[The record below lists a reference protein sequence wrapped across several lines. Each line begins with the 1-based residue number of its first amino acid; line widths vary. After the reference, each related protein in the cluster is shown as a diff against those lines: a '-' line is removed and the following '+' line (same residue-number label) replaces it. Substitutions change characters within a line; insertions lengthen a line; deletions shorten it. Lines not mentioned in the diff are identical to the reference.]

1 MGYLVILFTV
11 LPALELALLIKVGSH
26 IGALNTILIVIG
38 IGVVGAALA
47 RYEGFRVLM
56 KVQDSLQRG
65 IMPNA
70 EILDGFMVLAGG
82 VALLTPGFIT
92 DVLGL
97 LLLFPVTRAGIKWLL
112 RRKFQS
118 MIKQGQVV
126 HFGSFGAKSLRSG
139 GYEDIDIG

>member
-1 MGYLVILFTV
+1 MGYLILLFTV
-11 LPALELALLIKVGSH
+11 LPALELALLIKVGSN
-26 IGALNTILIVIG
+26 IGVLNTIALVVL
-38 IGVVGAALA
+38 IGVIGAALA

-65 IMPNA
+65 IMPSA
-70 EILDGFMVLAGG
+70 GILDGFMVLAGG

-97 LLLFPVTRAGIKWLL
+97 LLLFPLTRAGIKWLL

-126 HFGSFGAKSLRSG
+126 HFGSFGATSKRSG
-139 GYEDIDIG
+139 GYTDIDIG

>member
-1 MGYLVILFTV
+1 MGYLILLFTI

-38 IGVVGAALA
+38 IGIVGAAIA
-47 RYEGFRVLM
+47 RHEGFRVLM

-65 IMPNA
+65 IMPSA
-70 EILDGFMVLAGG
+70 ELLDGFMILAGG
-82 VALLTPGFIT
+82 IALLTPGFIT

-97 LLLFPVTRAGIKWLL
+97 LLLFPLTRAGIKWLL

-118 MIKQGQVV
+118 MIARGQVV
-126 HFGSFGAKSLRSG
+126 HFGSFGAKSRRFD
-139 GYEDIDIG
+139 GYNDIDIG

>member
-1 MGYLVILFTV
+1 MGYLILLFTI

-26 IGALNTILIVIG
+26 IGALNTIFIVIG

-47 RYEGFRVLM
+47 RYEGVRVLM